1 MTVLCA
7 RPPVADEVVA
17 IDGARRIPADD
28 WDRLARRGF
37 HLHGWCSAAER
48 CGWQGRHVVV
58 SGAEGL
64 RAIVPSY
71 LVAGGVAHD
80 LHDRWLGP
88 LRGPAAR
95 TGLGLRPVLSV
106 QAPFAQCSEPMTG
119 GEALPA
125 VTLDRVFA
133 ALEAAGERAGAR
145 AVVWP
150 FVDAARGDLIA
161 AARERGYAVVY
172 AGASAWLPV
181 RWATFEEYLGS
192 RSKSVRRTVRA
203 DLRALAAACVR
214 TEAVSDFGGAAGDMD
229 RLYRDA
235 FLRRNGRPA
244 PTPDDLFARLA
255 AAVPPVPE
263 RVAQLA
269 WQGDRLVGMS
279 VNLRGAEVLDGAL
292 AAFAAD
298 HAGGPVYYHDLCYQP
313 LRLAFA
319 HGIGAIDLG
328 ASALYAKVLRGAVLR
343 RRVALVR
350 GRSRVAHKA
359 LAALGAV
366 VARRVEAKER
376 RALGALWH
384 PAIAA
389 GEER

>member
-1 MTVLCA
+1 
-7 RPPVADEVVA
+7 
-17 IDGARRIPADD
+17 
-28 WDRLARRGF
+28 
-37 HLHGWCSAAER
+37 
-48 CGWQGRHVVV
+48 
-58 SGAEGL
+58 
-64 RAIVPSY
+64 
-71 LVAGGVAHD
+71 
-80 LHDRWLGP
+80 
-88 LRGPAAR
+88 
-95 TGLGLRPVLSV
+95 
-106 QAPFAQCSEPMTG
+106 MTG
-119 GEALPA
+119 GEGLPA
-125 VTLDRVFA
+125 GTLDRVFA
-133 ALEAAGERAGAR
+133 ALEGAGDRGGAR

-172 AGASAWLPV
+172 SGAAAWLPV

-203 DLRALAAACVR
+203 DLRALAAASVR

-244 PTPDDLFARLA
+244 PTPDDLFTRLA
-255 AAVPPVPE
+255 TAAPAGRE

-279 VNLRGAEVLDGAL
+279 LNLLGADVLDGAL

-298 HAGGPVYYHDLCYQP
+298 HAGGPVYYDDLCYHP

-319 HGIGAIDLG
+319 HGIAALDMG
-328 ASALYAKVLRGAVLR
+328 ASALYAKVLRGAVVR
-343 RRVALVR
+343 RRVTLVR
-350 GRSRVAHKA
+350 GRSRGVHAA

-366 VARRVEAKER
+366 IARRVESKER
-376 RALGALWH
+376 QALGALWR